1 MVSYNIKAHQQ
12 VGSKG
17 WQRDPPSTFG
27 FVGVKM
33 YPLSNGVYEEIVAL
47 YESGDGFTYFDLKND
62 LYYQLFYGTEE
73 P

>member
-1 MVSYNIKAHQQ
+1 M
-12 VGSKG
+12 GSEG
-17 WQRDPPSTFG
+17 WQRNPPSTFG
-27 FVGVKM
+27 FAGVKM
-33 YPLSNGVYEEIVAL
+33 HPLSNGVYEEVVAL

>member
-1 MVSYNIKAHQQ
+1 M
-12 VGSKG
+12 
-17 WQRDPPSTFG
+17 QRDSPSTFG

-33 YPLSNGVYEEIVAL
+33 HPLSDGVYEEVVAL